1 MSGIYLHIPFC
12 KKACHY
18 CNFHFST
25 NLSLKKEMVDAICK
39 ELDLRA
45 HELQE
50 TIETIYFGGGTPSV
64 LSPIELEQIFSCI
77 NKNFKV
83 SKQAEISLEANPDD
97 LTTEVLKKLYD
108 SPINRLSIGVQSFFE
123 EDLVAMNRS
132 HNHFQAHQCI
142 EDSQSIGFHN
152 FSIDL
157 IYGLTSS
164 NLSKWEENLEKVF
177 NYQIPHLSCY
187 ALTVE
192 EKTALA
198 HFIEK
203 GKMQGPREE
212 EAAEQFQ
219 HLAKASKAQGYEHYE
234 ISNLAKDKKYSKHNT
249 AYWQGKKYLG
259 VGPAAHSYDG
269 ESRKWNVA
277 HNPNYLKYINAWK
290 NETEKNLE
298 GHLYD
303 IEKLTEEDRYNEYI
317 MTSLR
322 TIWGIDERHLQ
333 NNFNARL
340 LEHFETSAQSHIQK
354 GSLIKKEGK
363 YLIEAAQRFFADGI
377 ASDLFWT

>member
-1 MSGIYLHIPFC
+1 
-12 KKACHY
+12 
-18 CNFHFST
+18 
-25 NLSLKKEMVDAICK
+25 MVDAICK